1 DATIQQNGMLDFAQ
15 LERRF
20 ADGLAT
26 GAYKGFTDQL
36 KAILVDEYQDTN
48 LLQENI
54 YISLAKASGAS
65 LAVVGDDDQSLYRFR
80 GATVEL
86 FKDYPKRLQ
95 KSLKRTAKVVFLT
108 RNYRSTEQIVKFV
121 ADYGELDQKFQQVR
135 VPNKPRITACRPGT
149 STLP

>member
-1 DATIQQNGMLDFAQ
+1 
-15 LERRF
+15 
-20 ADGLAT
+20 
-26 GAYKGFTDQL
+26 Y
-36 KAILVDEYQDTN
+36 V
-48 LLQENI
+48 
-54 YISLAKASGAS
+54 SLAQASGAS

-95 KSLKRTAKVVFLT
+95 KNLKRAAKVVFLT

-149 STLP
+149 STLPVAAMFRNDPKILAQDLARFLHDLFRGGGIKIGSELIECGSGGDAGDAAL